1 MREHKTLN
9 KTGVIGHLTYGRRFA
24 RCPIAGEVSM
34 TSVLLVAPSP
44 HIAATLV
51 PWLTE
56 AGCQVCVVA
65 SFATGKAHLEHNP
78 SLLISE
84 VRLGDYNGLHLAIRA
99 KSRDIPAIVIG
110 ERDPALQR
118 EAEALGVMYMPGPLN
133 RQHIVDALDRV
144 VHTSNAPFHIGAGNV
159 SFVSWDELVPAIGG
173 RHGSSD
179 VRRRTL
185 PS

>member
-1 MREHKTLN
+1 
-9 KTGVIGHLTYGRRFA
+9 
-24 RCPIAGEVSM
+24 M

-65 SFATGKAHLEHNP
+65 SFVAGKSHLERNP

-110 ERDPALQR
+110 ERDLPLQR
-118 EAEALGVMYMPGPLN
+118 EAEALGVTFMAGPLN
-133 RQHIVDALDRV
+133 RQAVLDALDRV
-144 VHTSNAPFHIGAGNV
+144 VHTSDAPLHIGAGNV
-159 SFVSWDELVPAIGG
+159 SFVSWDELVPTFGA
-173 RHGSSD
+173 RHGSSSD